1 MWVPMKL
8 TTSRVIRAICIATIG
23 VGTLCA
29 ARFVGSEVV
38 FLYSKMTPSYMIEV
52 GVARTAWKTED
63 LRVETIQN
71 LSPEAIREALQQDK

>member
-8 TTSRVIRAICIATIG
+8 TSRRIIRAICIATIG

-29 ARFVGSEVV
+29 ARFVASEVV
-38 FLYSKMTPSYMIEV
+38 FLYSKMTPSDMIEV
-52 GVARTAWKTED
+52 GMARTAWKAED